1 MSPPLEPSGPRSYA
15 APQNARCAKSVSA
28 DAGRAPRGRH
38 EDMATEGARP
48 GFLSGVR
55 VLDLSQ
61 FEAGPSCTEALAW
74 LGAEV
79 VKVENPQGG
88 EAGRFL
94 LHGAPGHGQD
104 SWYFLL
110 FNANKKSITVN
121 LKSERG
127 LELVKNMAKRAD
139 VMVENFAPG
148 AIERLGLGYQVVRA
162 VNPSI
167 VYAQVK
173 GFGTGGPYENN
184 LAFDMIAQATGGVMS
199 ITGEPDGP
207 PLKPGATLGDTGT
220 GMLLAISILAALY
233 RRKSTGR
240 GERLEIA
247 MQDAMLQYIRVA
259 LSNQATYGVAAK
271 RNGSKVISGFAV
283 PSGIYPCKPGGPNDY
298 LYVYTS
304 RTNPAHWHRL
314 LEVIGRKDLIGDPRF
329 DTAAARLKQEP
340 AVDAMIAAWT
350 RQHDKREAMR
360 VLGGAGVPAG
370 AIFDT
375 MELTEEADF
384 ERRGIMQTMQHP
396 IAGPFKMPGWPVRF
410 GGRTPGI
417 KPSPLL
423 GQHTSEVLSEWL
435 GLDAAQIDQ
444 LGKDKVI

>member
-1 MSPPLEPSGPRSYA
+1 MAGNGAAAGCLE
-15 APQNARCAKSVSA
+15 
-28 DAGRAPRGRH
+28 
-38 EDMATEGARP
+38 
-48 GFLSGVR
+48 GVR
-55 VLDLSQ
+55 VLDLTQ

-88 EAGRFL
+88 EAGRNL
-94 LHGAPGHGQD
+94 LGRQPAGDHVRNQD

-127 LELVKNMAKRAD
+127 LALVKDMAKRAD
-139 VMVENFAPG
+139 IMVENFAPG
-148 AIERLGLGYQVVRA
+148 AIERLGLSYEAVRA
-162 VNPSI
+162 VNPGI
-167 VYAQVK
+167 IYAQVK
-173 GFGTGGPYENN
+173 GFGTGGPYEGN

-207 PLKPGATLGDTGT
+207 PLKPGVTLGDTGT
-220 GMLLAISILAALY
+220 GMLLAISILGALY
-233 RRKSTGR
+233 RRRGTGQ
-240 GERLEIA
+240 GERIEIA

-259 LSNQATYGVAAK
+259 LSTQATYGVPAK

-304 RTNPAHWHRL
+304 RTNPAHWRRL
-314 LEVIGRKDLIGDPRF
+314 LEVIGRKDLIGDARF
-329 DTAAARLKQEP
+329 DTAAARLEQEP
-340 AVDAMIAAWT
+340 EVDAIISAWT

-360 VLGGAGVPAG
+360 ILGAAGVPAG

-375 MELTEEADF
+375 MELTEDADF
-384 ERRGIMQTMQHP
+384 ERRGIMQTMAHP
-396 IAGPFKMPGWPVRF
+396 TIGPFKMPGWPVRF
-410 GGRTPGI
+410 GGRTPEV
-417 KPSPLL
+417 KPAPLL
-423 GQHTSEVLSEWL
+423 GQHTSEVLGAWL
-435 GLDAAQIDQ
+435 GLDDQAIDQ
-444 LGKDKVI
+444 LNKESVI

>member
-1 MSPPLEPSGPRSYA
+1 
-15 APQNARCAKSVSA
+15 
-28 DAGRAPRGRH
+28 
-38 EDMATEGARP
+38 MATNGTLPDWLA
-48 GFLSGVR
+48 GVR
-55 VLDLSQ
+55 VLDLTQ

-88 EAGRFL
+88 EAGRLFS
-94 LHGAPGHGQD
+94 GGSSGQGQD

-127 LELVKNMAKRAD
+127 LELVKSMARRAD

-148 AIERLGLGYQVVRA
+148 AIERLGLGYDVVRA

-173 GFGTGGPYENN
+173 GFGTGGPYEHN

-199 ITGEPDGP
+199 ITGERDGP
-207 PLKPGATLGDTGT
+207 PLKPGVTLGDTGT

-233 RRKSTGR
+233 RRRGTGQ
-240 GERLEIA
+240 GERIEIA

-259 LSNQATYGVAAK
+259 LSTQATYGVPAQ
-271 RNGSKVISGFAV
+271 RNGAKVLSGFAV

-304 RTNPAHWHRL
+304 RTNPAHWRRL
-314 LEVIGRKDLIGDPRF
+314 LEVIGREDLIGDPRF
-329 DTAAARLKQEP
+329 ETGVARQEREP
-340 AVDAMIAAWT
+340 EIDEMIAAWT
-350 RQHDKREAMR
+350 RQYDKREAMR
-360 VLGGAGVPAG
+360 VLGDAGVPAG

-375 MELTEEADF
+375 MELTDEMDF
-384 ERRGIMQTMQHP
+384 ERRGIMQTMRHP
-396 IAGPFKMPGWPVRF
+396 TAGPFKMPGWPVRF
-410 GGRTPGI
+410 GGRTPEV
-417 KPSPLL
+417 KPAPLL
-423 GQHTSEVLSEWL
+423 GEHTYEVLGDWL
-435 GLDAAQIDQ
+435 GLDADQIDQ
-444 LGKDKVI
+444 LDKDGAI

>member
-1 MSPPLEPSGPRSYA
+1 
-15 APQNARCAKSVSA
+15 
-28 DAGRAPRGRH
+28 
-38 EDMATEGARP
+38 MATNGEFPA
-48 GFLSGVR
+48 FLAGVR
-55 VLDLSQ
+55 VLDLTQ

-88 EAGRFL
+88 EAGRSL
-94 LHGAPGHGQD
+94 LGRQSGPSQSQNRD

-127 LELVKNMAKRAD
+127 LDLVKNMVKRAD

-148 AIERLGLGYQVVRA
+148 AIERLGLGYDVVHA
-162 VNPSI
+162 VNPI
-167 VYAQVK
+167 IIYAQVK

-233 RRKSTGR
+233 RRRDTGR

-259 LSNQATYGVAAK
+259 LSNQAT
-271 RNGSKVISGFAV
+271 
-283 PSGIYPCKPGGPNDY
+283 
-298 LYVYTS
+298 
-304 RTNPAHWHRL
+304 W
-314 LEVIGRKDLIGDPRF
+314 
-329 DTAAARLKQEP
+329 
-340 AVDAMIAAWT
+340 
-350 RQHDKREAMR
+350 
-360 VLGGAGVPAG
+360 
-370 AIFDT
+370 
-375 MELTEEADF
+375 
-384 ERRGIMQTMQHP
+384 RRGQAQWLQGDLRLRGAERHLSVQ
-396 IAGPFKMPGWPVRF
+396 AGRPERL
-410 GGRTPGI
+410 
-417 KPSPLL
+417 PLCL
-423 GQHTSEVLSEWL
+423 Y
-435 GLDAAQIDQ
+435 
-444 LGKDKVI
+444 

>member
-1 MSPPLEPSGPRSYA
+1 MASNGAL
-15 APQNARCAKSVSA
+15 
-28 DAGRAPRGRH
+28 AGCL
-38 EDMATEGARP
+38 T
-48 GFLSGVR
+48 GVR
-55 VLDLSQ
+55 VLDLTQ

-88 EAGRFL
+88 EAGRFSL
-94 LHGAPGHGQD
+94 RGSSGQSQD

-127 LELVKNMAKRAD
+127 LEL
-139 VMVENFAPG
+139 
-148 AIERLGLGYQVVRA
+148 GYDVVRA
-162 VNPSI
+162 VNPGI

-220 GMLLAISILAALY
+220 GMLLAVSILAALY
-233 RRKSTGR
+233 RRRGTGQ
-240 GERLEIA
+240 GERIEIA

-298 LYVYTS
+298 LYVYAR
-304 RTNPAHWHRL
+304 RTNPAHWRRL

-329 DTAAARLKQEP
+329 DTAAARLKHEP
-340 AVDAMIAAWT
+340 EVDAMIAAWP

-375 MELTEEADF
+375 MDVTEEADF
-384 ERRGIMQTMQHP
+384 ARRGIMQTLEHP
-396 IAGPFKMPGWPVRF
+396 IAGPFKMPGWPVRL
-410 GGRTPGI
+410 GGRTPDV

-435 GLDAAQIDQ
+435 GLDAGQIDQ